1 MKMTKKLTA
10 YLVSAILA
18 VSMMTGCSEDE
29 KATPK
34 PLGIGEQTSEAVTD
48 NSEATTTTSVSEP
61 DDETTTTT
69 TTSEETT
76 TTTTTE
82 ETTTTTTT
90 EETTTTSEST
100 TTSASETT
108 AGTSAS
114 KQGTTT
120 KLSSVIPDITV
131 SVNAQFNEAFRTQYD
146 SNLKVAKDY
155 SWYVHK
161 EKVLVNTATEYGVY
175 VCYAIKKSA
184 IQTTV
189 LPGVYKVK
197 MVNGKPNVTFYQV
210 TGAKNDTIA
219 AYEKYTVSRSSSMM
233 QTVFRSYGKYVGGQT
248 TTKQ

>member
-1 MKMTKKLTA
+1 MTKKITA
-10 YLVSAILA
+10 ILVSAILA

-29 KATPK
+29 KGTTK
-34 PLGIGEQTSEAVTD
+34 PLGIGGQTSGAVTD
-48 NSEATTTTSVSEP
+48 DSESTTTMSVSEP

-69 TTSEETT
+69 TASEETT
-76 TTTTTE
+76 TTTTSE
-82 ETTTTTTT
+82 ETTTTTTTT

-108 AGTSAS
+108 ADTSAS

-131 SVNAQFNEAFRTQYD
+131 GVNAQLNEAFRTDYD
-146 SNLKVAKDY
+146 ANLKVAKDY
-155 SWYVHK
+155 SWYIHK

-210 TGAKNDTIA
+210 TGTKNDTIA

-233 QTVFRSYGKYVGGQT
+233 QTVFRTYGKYVGGQT

>member
-1 MKMTKKLTA
+1 MKMTKKITA
-10 YLVSAILA
+10 ILVSAILA

-34 PLGIGEQTSEAVTD
+34 PLGVGGQTSGAVTD
-48 NSEATTTTSVSEP
+48 DSEATTTTSVSEP

-108 AGTSAS
+108 ADTSAS

-131 SVNAQFNEAFRTQYD
+131 GVNAQLNEAFRTQYD

-155 SWYVHK
+155 SWYIHK

-233 QTVFRSYGKYVGGQT
+233 QTVFRTYGKYVGGQT